1 MRRFQGRYCSRTNRT
16 ERQVQTVREDFL
28 LTCLWLMNQVG
39 DANKPD
45 WWTDGVFR
53 WADCQGLL
61 CQTTGGVW
69 LLLHSLLKSQYR
81 NKCNFQ
87 IAEFALVVGTNIL
100 MKTSRAVLFSRCRN
114 TCLFGTD
121 PQKYKI
127 LMILIVFSETIK
139 ILMQENDYFSVV
151 RRNKDLRGQRGRLE
165 CGGKKKWT
173 SINCV
178 EWMNWAS

>member
-1 MRRFQGRYCSRTNRT
+1 MRSFQGRYCSRTNRT

-28 LTCLWLMNQVG
+28 LTCLWQMNQVG
-39 DANKPD
+39 DANKPE

-53 WADCQGLL
+53 WADRQGLL
-61 CQTTGGVW
+61 CHTTGGVW

-87 IAEFALVVGTNIL
+87 IAEFAILVVTNIF

-127 LMILIVFSETIK
+127 VMILIVFSETIK

-165 CGGKKKWT
+165 YGKK
-173 SINCV
+173 
-178 EWMNWAS
+178 

>member
-1 MRRFQGRYCSRTNRT
+1 MRSFQGRYCSRTNRT

-28 LTCLWLMNQVG
+28 LTCLWPMNQVG
-39 DANKPD
+39 DANKPE

-61 CQTTGGVW
+61 CHTTGGVW

-127 LMILIVFSETIK
+127 VMILIVFSETIK

-165 CGGKKKWT
+165 YGKK
-173 SINCV
+173 
-178 EWMNWAS
+178 

>member
-1 MRRFQGRYCSRTNRT
+1 MRSFQGRYCSRTNRT

-28 LTCLWLMNQVG
+28 LTCLWPMNQVG
-39 DANKPD
+39 DANKPE

-61 CQTTGGVW
+61 CHTTGGVW

-87 IAEFALVVGTNIL
+87 IAEFALLVVTNIL
-100 MKTSRAVLFSRCRN
+100 MKTSRAVLFSRCKN

-127 LMILIVFSETIK
+127 VMILIVFSETIK

-165 CGGKKKWT
+165 YGKK
-173 SINCV
+173 
-178 EWMNWAS
+178 

>member
-1 MRRFQGRYCSRTNRT
+1 MRSFQGRYCSRTNRT

-28 LTCLWLMNQVG
+28 LTCLWQMNQVG
-39 DANKPD
+39 DANKPE

-53 WADCQGLL
+53 WADRQGLL
-61 CQTTGGVW
+61 CHTTGGVW

-87 IAEFALVVGTNIL
+87 IAEFALLVVTNIF
-100 MKTSRAVLFSRCRN
+100 MKTSRAVLFSRCKN

-127 LMILIVFSETIK
+127 VMILIVFSETIK
-139 ILMQENDYFSVV
+139 ILMQENDYFQWWDET
-151 RRNKDLRGQRGRLE
+151 K
-165 CGGKKKWT
+165 T
-173 SINCV
+173 
-178 EWMNWAS
+178 

>member
-1 MRRFQGRYCSRTNRT
+1 MRSFQGRYCSRTNRT

-28 LTCLWLMNQVG
+28 LTCLWPMNQVG
-39 DANKPD
+39 DANKPE

-53 WADCQGLL
+53 WADRQGLL
-61 CQTTGGVW
+61 CHTTGGVW

-87 IAEFALVVGTNIL
+87 IAEFALLVVTNIL

-127 LMILIVFSETIK
+127 VMILIVFSETIK

-165 CGGKKKWT
+165 YGKK
-173 SINCV
+173 
-178 EWMNWAS
+178 

>member
-1 MRRFQGRYCSRTNRT
+1 MRSFQGRYCSRTNRT

-28 LTCLWLMNQVG
+28 LTCLWPMNQVG
-39 DANKPD
+39 DANKPE

-53 WADCQGLL
+53 WADRQGLL
-61 CQTTGGVW
+61 CHTTGGVW

-87 IAEFALVVGTNIL
+87 IAEFALLVVTNIF

-127 LMILIVFSETIK
+127 VMILIVFSETIK

-165 CGGKKKWT
+165 YGKK
-173 SINCV
+173 
-178 EWMNWAS
+178 

>member
-1 MRRFQGRYCSRTNRT
+1 MRSFQGRYCSRTNRT

-28 LTCLWLMNQVG
+28 LTCLWQMNQVG
-39 DANKPD
+39 DANKPE

-53 WADCQGLL
+53 WADRQGLL
-61 CQTTGGVW
+61 CHTTGGVW

-87 IAEFALVVGTNIL
+87 IAEFALLVVTNIL

-127 LMILIVFSETIK
+127 VMILIVFSETIK

-165 CGGKKKWT
+165 YGKK
-173 SINCV
+173 
-178 EWMNWAS
+178 

>member
-1 MRRFQGRYCSRTNRT
+1 MRSFQGRYCSRTNRT

-28 LTCLWLMNQVG
+28 LTCLWPMNQVG
-39 DANKPD
+39 DANKPE

-53 WADCQGLL
+53 WADRQGLL
-61 CQTTGGVW
+61 CHTTGGVW

-87 IAEFALVVGTNIL
+87 IAEFALLVVTNIL
-100 MKTSRAVLFSRCRN
+100 MKTSRAVLFSRCKN

-127 LMILIVFSETIK
+127 VMILIVFSETIK

-165 CGGKKKWT
+165 YGKK
-173 SINCV
+173 
-178 EWMNWAS
+178 